1 MNLFSLLSGFYISFY
16 LNMRNLRGLH
26 LARGLGLHDVD
37 GGAGI
42 GFERDGIADHAIHA
56 HLHDAAQARI
66 PPSAACHRAQ

>member
-1 MNLFSLLSGFYISFY
+1 MNLFSLLSGYYISFY

-42 GFERDGIADHAIHA
+42 GFEEG
-56 HLHDAAQARI
+56 
-66 PPSAACHRAQ
+66 